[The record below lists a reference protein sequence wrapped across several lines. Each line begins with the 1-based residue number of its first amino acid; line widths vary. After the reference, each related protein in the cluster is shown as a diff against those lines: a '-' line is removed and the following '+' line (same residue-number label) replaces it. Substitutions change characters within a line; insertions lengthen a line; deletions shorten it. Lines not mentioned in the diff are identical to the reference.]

1 MTFPV
6 RIHLLDMGPS
16 EAIEAKIRE
25 RAMKLVRFARI
36 ERCEVWVE
44 SPRGHHRSGPL
55 FGVRIRLSIAGDDVA
70 VELQPTE
77 DDVFVAIRQAF
88 DAARRQLE
96 DGQRRSSGRVKA
108 HPRSPGDPSTV
119 RRVAPR
125 PSKPS
130 PKGRRAA
137 RKAVA

>member
-1 MTFPV
+1 MTFPL

-16 EAIEAKIRE
+16 VAIEAKIRE
-25 RAMKLVRFARI
+25 RAMKLERFSSI

-44 SPRGHHRSGPL
+44 SPRGHHRAGPL

-88 DAARRQLE
+88 DAARRRLE
-96 DGQRRSSGRVKA
+96 DAGRRRNGRVKA
-108 HPRSPGDPSTV
+108 HPRAPGDPSAL
-119 RRVAPR
+119 RRV
-125 PSKPS
+125 PSRASTS
-130 PKGRRAA
+130 PA
-137 RKAVA
+137 RKKAGRKIVA